1 MKNFPETT
9 DEEFIMTL
17 MNILDLSAKDNTYK
31 FAFMRFLLDYC
42 NEQTETHIQF
52 EIIATYFFKYYW
64 LQECK
69 SRLKQAP
76 QIEKKPEI
84 IKIIR
89 SEFDKSYYP
98 QTFEEIKKEESKK
111 IQKCIEKIIK
121 YCFHNVVWRFQ
132 KIKSGD
138 TTNEKKIFYD
148 YKIARNIHSNKKFV
162 DLNYGIILNPN
173 AMRFFKKYNVV
184 LKKAVILEWVKFLE
198 KLNLGIPLLIQK
210 TEGEIIPRTNLTKYR
225 KELEPFF
232 KNCFYCNT
240 PLKSGKETNV
250 EHVIPFDYIAEDK
263 MWNFVL
269 ACQKCN
275 CKKLGSLP
283 SKKYLDQLIN
293 RNNTYREKM
302 PMLNKSLVILGTDF
316 EKIIRNHFENAK
328 SHGYIVLNN
337 FL

>member
-1 MKNFPETT
+1 MIFPNAS
-9 DEEFIMTL
+9 DEDFEKTL

-31 FAFMRFLLDYC
+31 FALARFLLDYS
-42 NEQTETHIQF
+42 NNNSNTHIKF
-52 EIIATYFFKYYW
+52 MLVAESFFKYYW

-89 SEFDKSYYP
+89 SEFDKPYYP
-98 QTFEEIKKEESKK
+98 QTFEEIKKEEPEK

-132 KIKSGD
+132 KVKSGD
-138 TTNEKKIFYD
+138 TANEKKIFFD
-148 YKIARNIHSNKKFV
+148 YKIARDIHSNKKFIDLDYGV
-162 DLNYGIILNPN
+162 DLNPKAIQ
-173 AMRFFKKYNVV
+173 FFKKYNVV
-184 LKKAVILEWVKFLE
+184 LKKAVNLEWAKFLE

-210 TEGEIIPRTNLTKYR
+210 TEGEIIPRTNLIKYR

-240 PLKSGKETNV
+240 ALKLGKETNV

-283 SKKYLDQLIN
+283 PKKYLNELIN
-293 RNNTYREKM
+293 RNKMYREKM

-337 FL
+337 FP